1 MMARVAKNT
10 DGFTLIEFLMAL
22 LIISVGLL
30 GLLETLGVSMKQNL
44 SNKMRTDAISIA
56 DQHMAVVRVTPIADL
71 ADSDE
76 TKKLGFVNYSVVR
89 EVENAG
95 TSSRSVSVRIKWRD
109 RGLEKQYSLTSIVSP

>member
-56 DQHMAVVRVTPIADL
+56 DQHMAVVRVTPIAAL
-71 ADSDE
+71 TDSDE

>member
-22 LIISVGLL
+22 LIITIGLL

-44 SNKMRTDAISIA
+44 SNKMRSDAISIA
-56 DQHMAVVRVTPIADL
+56 DEHMADVRVKPIADL
-71 ADSDE
+71 TDSAE
-76 TKKLGFVNYSVVR
+76 PITRGFVNYSVVR